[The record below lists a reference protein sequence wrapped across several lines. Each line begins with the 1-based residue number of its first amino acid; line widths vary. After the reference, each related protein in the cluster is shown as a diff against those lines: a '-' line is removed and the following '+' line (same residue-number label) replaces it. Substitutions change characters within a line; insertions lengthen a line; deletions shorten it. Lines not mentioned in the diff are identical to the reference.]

1 MGTKA
6 LQRLGLTIGAREQLN
21 QSEQELYET
30 FIRDAKNRMGA
41 MQARLSSSLP
51 VYSKV
56 MRRMVDA
63 EIVGRVK
70 TLNTLAD
77 KLERTPQEK
86 LPSIHDVAG
95 VRIVAPISMVEQQ
108 AFAEALCKEFD
119 DFLQCSR
126 PAKLIDRLRSPSH
139 GYRAIHVIVWPEGN
153 PIEIQIRTSLQH
165 AWAQLMEVLGDR
177 WGRELRYGLPLPPG
191 AEADNGYRAQAVE
204 DMKALSTQIG
214 AYEMSASVLALAE
227 IDVSDEALIRGGISQ
242 EQLAMARAEAVKQ
255 EAPLKAAQTQLHGLL
270 RSFSENLLN
279 EQGEGA

>member
-1 MGTKA
+1 MA
-6 LQRLGLTIGAREQLN
+6 SRRIGAREQLN

-30 FIRDAKNRMGA
+30 FIRDAKNRMSA
-41 MQARLSSSLP
+41 MQARLTSSLP

-108 AFAEALCKEFD
+108 AFAESLCKEFD

-126 PAKLIDRLRSPSH
+126 PAKLIDRLDSPSH
-139 GYRAIHVIVWPEGN
+139 GYRALHVIVWPEGN

-177 WGRELRYGLPLPPG
+177 WGRELRYGLPLLPVD
-191 AEADNGYRAQAVE
+191 EADNGYRAQAVE
-204 DMKALSTQIG
+204 DMQALSMQIG
-214 AYEMSASVLALAE
+214 AYEMSASVLALGQIE
-227 IDVSDEALIRGGISQ
+227 VSDEALIRGGISRA
-242 EQLAMARAEAVKQ
+242 QLAMARAEAVKQ
-255 EAPLKAAQTQLHGLL
+255 EAPLEAAQAQLHGLL

-279 EQGEGA
+279 EQREGGS